1 MKVPLPFAFA
11 VLVVCVSGEARA
23 QIPTAYTNLKVLPKD
38 IDRAGIIQEMKR
50 ISLGTG
56 MRCEGCHIGPPT
68 LEGMNFASDAKET
81 KRIARAML
89 AMVKAVNEE
98 HLSKLEKPPAVKVEC
113 ATCHRGQAKPPAIVV
128 GP

>member
-1 MKVPLPFAFA
+1 MKALLSLTFVALLGA
-11 VLVVCVSGEARA
+11 GEVRA

-89 AMVKAVNEE
+89 AMVKDVNEE
-98 HLSKLEKPPAVKVEC
+98 HLAKLEKPPAVKVEC